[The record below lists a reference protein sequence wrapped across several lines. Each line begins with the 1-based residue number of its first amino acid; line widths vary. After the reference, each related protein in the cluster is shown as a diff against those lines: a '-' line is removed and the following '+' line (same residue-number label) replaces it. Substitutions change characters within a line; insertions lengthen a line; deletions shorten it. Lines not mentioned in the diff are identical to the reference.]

1 MGTSKISQKCPKCG
15 GRMFLYNGFDGWYE
29 QCLQCSFILY
39 LDVVYDSSLKVDPES
54 TSEISQ
60 STVSTT

>member
-1 MGTSKISQKCPKCG
+1 MGISKISRKCPKCG
-15 GRMFLYNGFDGWYE
+15 GRLFLYNGLDGWYE

-39 LDVVYDSSLKVDPES
+39 LDVMYDNALKVNPIQ

-60 STVSTT
+60 VKVTVA

>member
-1 MGTSKISQKCPKCG
+1 MGTSNDSRKCPKCG
-15 GRMFLYNGFDGWYE
+15 GRLFLYDGFDRWYE

-39 LDVVYDSSLKVDPES
+39 LDTVYDNSLKVEPER

-60 STVSTT
+60 STMPIT

>member
-1 MGTSKISQKCPKCG
+1 METSKISQKCPKCG

-39 LDVVYDSSLKVDPES
+39 LDVVYVSSLKVDPES

-60 STVSTT
+60 STVSVT

>member
-1 MGTSKISQKCPKCG
+1 MGTSNISRKCPKCG

-39 LDVVYDSSLKVDPES
+39 LDVVYDSSLKVDPER
-54 TSEISQ
+54 TLEINQ
-60 STVSTT
+60 HMAPIT